1 MPVINAGFSVIKCN
15 GGRMTDMKNEIL
27 DETLKRAI
35 IRKTIKSGYDRDGT
49 LIKYGGRW
57 YWVNIIEDRV
67 VLQLEVK

>member
-1 MPVINAGFSVIKCN
+1 
-15 GGRMTDMKNEIL
+15 MKNEIL

-35 IRKTIKSGYDRDGT
+35 VRKTIKSGGDRDGS